1 MHEIYANATVKQVIF
16 QVRFPS
22 LFYIDAKIG
31 DFQMKLLK
39 KFPQSELLY
48 QRNIMFGVGEGIEL
62 EEVAKKQL
70 EAESNNV
77 VKIWRFKTSGDT
89 CQLNVLNS
97 SIDIIS
103 SYYKTYAS
111 GRPEDNFRDMIDF
124 VIGNFLEIAP
134 IPEFTR
140 IGLRYIDECPLKS
153 LSSITFKKWYNSTFP
168 LSRFKLEDTQQMQ
181 VVANVKKGQYGL
193 RYIEAFNKTINPN
206 VLILD
211 FDGSADKV
219 QADQYL
225 FVADDLHQLI
235 HNEYINTIKEPVKNL
250 MRKKQ

>member
-1 MHEIYANATVKQVIF
+1 MEMHEIYANATVKQVIF

-153 LSSITFKKWYNSTFP
+153 LSSITFKNGITVR
-168 LSRFKLEDTQQMQ
+168 SRYRGLNWKIHSKCKLLRTL
-181 VVANVKKGQYGL
+181 KKGSMGCG
-193 RYIEAFNKTINPN
+193 
-206 VLILD
+206 IL
-211 FDGSADKV
+211 KP
-219 QADQYL
+219 L
-225 FVADDLHQLI
+225 
-235 HNEYINTIKEPVKNL
+235 TK
-250 MRKKQ
+250 R